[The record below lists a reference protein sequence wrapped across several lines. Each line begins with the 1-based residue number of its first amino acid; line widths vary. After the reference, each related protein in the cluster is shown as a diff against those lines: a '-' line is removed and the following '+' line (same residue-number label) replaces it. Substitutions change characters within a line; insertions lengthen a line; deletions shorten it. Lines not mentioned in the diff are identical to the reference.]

1 MNKFVQDDSVAWPP
15 WIWKDNSTASFGRE
29 NWFKSEVI
37 KSTQVFFSGKE
48 KIILLKGTITL
59 WSTNTL
65 KTIYTHFPRL
75 G

>member
-37 KSTQVFFSGKE
+37 KSTQVFFF
-48 KIILLKGTITL
+48 
-59 WSTNTL
+59 W
-65 KTIYTHFPRL
+65 
-75 G
+75 